1 MHFQIYCHEDCRCSL
16 KAVGQADVR
25 QFDSILAAIDAARE
39 LSDFGESLLTVYS
52 TIGTVILET
61 VV

>member
-1 MHFQIYCHEDCRCSL
+1 M